1 MFRNTLPGATSVA
14 KYARRILASSAI
26 MGALLSPVA
35 YAEGDHPPL
44 MPTRD
49 AVVTYTVQ
57 PDGAPQS
64 EQVKVW
70 FASEGARMRI
80 DAPDGAASTILNRTA
95 QSVTIVLHKQRVFT
109 RLTDRGAVRNPF
121 LLDVSMQYTK
131 SGHATI
137 AGVDCTRWTVASE
150 RGRANACVTDNGLIL
165 SEDGV
170 DSDGLKGQLTALS
183 VSYETI
189 PSSEFEPPAGYQEVQ
204 RHRVSQGHALT
215 GPVPGPDNAAAPALP
230 PVAPASAP

>member
-1 MFRNTLPGATSVA
+1 MFRNMLSGAPA
-14 KYARRILASSAI
+14 AIRRNAF
-26 MGALLSPVA
+26 GLLSCVVITAAAPAA

-49 AVVTYTVQ
+49 AVVTYSVQ

-70 FASEGARMRI
+70 FAAEGARMRI
-80 DAPDGAASTILNRTA
+80 DSPDGAASTILNRTA

-109 RLTDRGAVRNPF
+109 QLADRSGVRNPF

-131 SGHATI
+131 NGHEMV
-137 AGVDCTRWTVASE
+137 AGIDCTRWTVTSDK
-150 RGRANACVTDNGLIL
+150 GRASACVTDNGLIL

-170 DSDGLKGQLTALS
+170 DSDGLKGRLTALS

-189 PSSEFEPPAGYQEVQ
+189 PSSEFDPPAGYQEVQ
-204 RHRVSQGHALT
+204 HHRVSQGHAPA
-215 GPVPGPDNAAAPALP
+215 GPVLGPEGATAPA
-230 PVAPASAP
+230 PAATPSTP